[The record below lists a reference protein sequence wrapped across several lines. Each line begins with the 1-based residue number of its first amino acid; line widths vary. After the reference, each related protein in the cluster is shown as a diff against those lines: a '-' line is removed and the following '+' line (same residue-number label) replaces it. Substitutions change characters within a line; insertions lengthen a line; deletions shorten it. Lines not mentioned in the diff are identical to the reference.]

1 VKRRYYDNDMND
13 DEYLY
18 RLRTEE
24 ESRSHY
30 ANIKKT
36 ETKLKDEDEEFLLF
50 NDDEDAY

>member
-1 VKRRYYDNDMND
+1 MNRRNHYDNDTSD

-30 ANIKKT
+30 ANIKKE
-36 ETKLKDEDEEFLLF
+36 ETKLKDEEFLVF
-50 NDDEDAY
+50 DDDEDAY